1 MKYKQRPTIQQRTK
15 LYELIK
21 EFAIKNDYNLSI
33 IKNNKM
39 NTNNNNKNQNLKGVL
54 FINNNKKTDNHPDFT
69 GNITINNRDFYLNG
83 WKNKSKNEVNYIS
96 VSIGEEIIK
105 ETENKKDDLFI

>member
-1 MKYKQRPTIQQRTK
+1 MKYKQRPTITQRTK

-39 NTNNNNKNQNLKGVL
+39 STTTKTNRKGNLYV
-54 FINNNKKTDNHPDFT
+54 NDYKKTENHPDYT
-69 GNITINNRDFYLNG
+69 GKITISDKEYYLSG
-83 WKNKSKNEVNYIS
+83 WKNTSQNGKAYIS
-96 VSIGEEIIK
+96 ITIGEEVK
-105 ETENKKDDLFI
+105 QKTENTKDDLFI

>member
-1 MKYKQRPTIQQRTK
+1 MKYKQRPTITQRTK

-39 NTNNNNKNQNLKGVL
+39 TTTTTTNRKGNLYV
-54 FINNNKKTDNHPDFT
+54 NDYKKTENHPDYT
-69 GNITINNRDFYLNG
+69 GKITISDKEYYLSG
-83 WKNKSKNEVNYIS
+83 WKNTSQNGKAYIS
-96 VSIGEEIIK
+96 ITIGEEVK
-105 ETENKKDDLFI
+105 EKTENKKDDLFI

>member
-1 MKYKQRPTIQQRTK
+1 MKYKPRPTITQRTK

-39 NTNNNNKNQNLKGVL
+39 TTTTTTTNRKGNLYV
-54 FINNNKKTDNHPDFT
+54 NDYKKTENHPDYT
-69 GNITINNRDFYLNG
+69 GKITISDKEYYLSG
-83 WKNKSKNEVNYIS
+83 WKNTSQNGKAYIS
-96 VSIGEEIIK
+96 ITIGEEVK
-105 ETENKKDDLFI
+105 EKTENKKDDLFI